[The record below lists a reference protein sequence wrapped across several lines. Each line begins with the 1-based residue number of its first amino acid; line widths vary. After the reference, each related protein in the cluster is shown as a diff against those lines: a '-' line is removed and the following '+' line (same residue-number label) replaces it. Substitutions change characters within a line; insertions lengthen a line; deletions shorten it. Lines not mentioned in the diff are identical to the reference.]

1 MVKNAIKSLL
11 TKVNNNNFNAF
22 CPTGMVP
29 YNFK

>member
-1 MVKNAIKSLL
+1 MVKTVIKSLL
-11 TKVNNNNFNAF
+11 TKVNNNFNAF